1 MKTRFLITGLI
12 LAGVFG
18 TAFAVPPVN
27 YEQNFRHS
35 EIVIEGKIL
44 SVDIISE
51 PVIYKTVDTYS
62 EQSGIAVYDVQ
73 VEKSLK
79 NPDNEKTITVTGYF
93 LREPHPM
100 AYETHPYE
108 VGQTLLLYLQ
118 ENTNGE
124 TDTDLIL
131 LSSTS
136 KIIDDYMRP
145 NNFYYKFVGFQY
157 ANILG
162 EPIKFV
168 LERIGQNNC
177 YPYDVEII
185 DDHGNLVVGFG
196 TESSCSQNEDPVFV
210 SSKIEIGYN
219 KDRPIIIEEPGN
231 YTIKVN
237 VDGISIEKEFAVRK
251 NFSGVTL
258 DRTFYPVLW
267 ADSPLRQFKSGV
279 SIDDIQCKDGMV
291 LLKKHSGSPACVKPD
306 SVVDLIKR
314 NWLTTEEIDGY
325 AIDYGDFVKH
335 LGFADICTNEM
346 KIILLTHSNIASPE
360 EEFLMED
367 VGLPSGMNQ
376 EDFENC
382 AVATG
387 FTKERWNVAPR

>member
-1 MKTRFLITGLI
+1 MK
-12 LAGVFG
+12 
-18 TAFAVPPVN
+18 
-27 YEQNFRHS
+27 
-35 EIVIEGKIL
+35 
-44 SVDIISE
+44 
-51 PVIYKTVDTYS
+51 
-62 EQSGIAVYDVQ
+62 
-73 VEKSLK
+73 
-79 NPDNEKTITVTGYF
+79 KTITVTGYF

-108 VGQTLLLYLQ
+108 VGQTVLLYLQ
-118 ENTNGE
+118 ENTNDE

-168 LERIGQNNC
+168 LERIGQDNC

-185 DDHGNLVVGFG
+185 DDHGKLVVGFG
-196 TESSCSQNEDPVFV
+196 TESSCSQNEDPIFV

-219 KDRPIIIEEPGN
+219 KDSPIIIEKPGN

-267 ADSPLRQFKSGV
+267 ADSPLKQFKSGV
-279 SIDDIQCKDGMV
+279 SIDDIQCKENLV
-291 LLKKHSGSPACVKPD
+291 LIQKHDGSPACVNPYSIHKLFEREWMNSSNISQFKEVFCALND
-306 SVVDLIKR
+306 GKWSEEFHNCVGGSVQVPCDYAGASE
-314 NWLTTEEIDGY
+314 LTPSNVFG
-325 AIDYGDFVKH
+325 
-335 LGFADICTNEM
+335 
-346 KIILLTHSNIASPE
+346 KIITQEGQCISHEKMCSSMGGTSECMSAEQKGHGRDVCIAVC
-360 EEFLMED
+360 EF
-367 VGLPSGMNQ
+367 GN
-376 EDFENC
+376 
-382 AVATG
+382 
-387 FTKERWNVAPR
+387 